1 MESGI
6 GVLKEKFGVDRSDL
20 MFQFYKNWMEFFFL
34 VLMIIGLLV
43 ALASPSAAIS
53 YAIAFVSGVFAG
65 RLIYERKDKI
75 KFPYFI
81 IIAGFAVGYLL
92 GIYYGNRKIV
102 IILFVIGA
110 VLSYKLYDKKILK
123 DAKY

>member
-1 MESGI
+1 
-6 GVLKEKFGVDRSDL
+6 
-20 MFQFYKNWMEFFFL
+20 MEFFFL

-53 YAIAFVSGVFAG
+53 YAIAFVSGAFAG

-81 IIAGFAVGYLL
+81 IIAGFAAGYLL

-110 VLSYKLYDKKILK
+110 ILSYQLYDKKILK
-123 DAKY
+123 DTRY